1 MEALDREIEMQL
13 GGEWTGLRWLAM
25 EATLLVMVVMRS
37 FSELSAIDGKLGK
50 DHTSELEL
58 LLSKVQ
64 DLETRERLKMSLLD
78 WIKKIR
84 REQQNGAFWMFFT
97 KPGRECGVVL
107 VHHDLKL
114 EPIAICKQG
123 VCIRISEIGIPG
135 KDENGTFSNFL

>member
-58 LLSKVQ
+58 L
-64 DLETRERLKMSLLD
+64 
-78 WIKKIR
+78 
-84 REQQNGAFWMFFT
+84 
-97 KPGRECGVVL
+97 
-107 VHHDLKL
+107 
-114 EPIAICKQG
+114 
-123 VCIRISEIGIPG
+123 
-135 KDENGTFSNFL
+135 